1 MFGIQPETEI
11 CVLSWGYKLTNLKV
25 QLPVLFKTHD
35 HVTENGDSQ
44 FGITSLRVRISIS
57 WRNTLGKQM
66 RKVQWNKQCSRDGAC
81 FHPPEQAHRPEPWGQ
96 GLALQEFYG
105 VFSALALTNFPTG
118 CCPQNSFER
127 QFWGFW
133 WFTGN
138 WYTDNHINFPTPK
151 CYFSF
156 YELCASTVQL
166 CTGNKES

>member
-11 CVLSWGYKLTNLKV
+11 CVLSWGYKLMHPEV
-25 QLPVLFKTHD
+25 QLPVLFKSHD

-44 FGITSLRVRISIS
+44 FGIASLRVRISIS

-66 RKVQWNKQCSRDGAC
+66 RKVQWNKQRSRDGAC
-81 FHPPEQAHRPEPWGQ
+81 FHPPEQAQRPEPRGQ
-96 GLALQEFYG
+96 GWLCRGFMG
-105 VFSALALTNFPTG
+105 FF
-118 CCPQNSFER
+118 CPGTDQLPYWLLSSR
-127 QFWGFW
+127 IPLKGSSWGFW

-138 WYTDNHINFPTPK
+138 WYTDDIHFPTLK